1 MLESYNNED
10 EQVAAIKK
18 WWQQNAKSVLL
29 GGTLGISLII
39 GWQLWQSH
47 QLSTGMAAATA
58 FAAVQQAETA
68 TVIDVAE
75 QMMQQYP
82 GTIYAALAARQAA
95 KQVYQQGDKAA
106 ARAYLE
112 RALQEVENSTLQTMI
127 SLQLAGLLVD
137 LQEWQAAETTLQ
149 GVAEPEA
156 YATEIAMLRGD
167 LAYHQGD
174 MAAAYTAYQ
183 TASAEGSEGLLALKI
198 AELAPPVANEVVTP

>member
-1 MLESYNNED
+1 MLNSYNNED

-29 GGTLGISLII
+29 GGALGISLIV
-39 GWQLWQSH
+39 GWQIWQSH

-68 TVIDVAE
+68 AVIEVAE

-95 KQVYQQGDKAA
+95 KQAYQQGDKAT
-106 ARAYLE
+106 ARTYLE

-127 SLQLAGLLVD
+127 SLQLARLLVD

-167 LAYHQGD
+167 LAYHQGY
-174 MAAAYTAYQ
+174 MTTAYTAYQ
-183 TASAEGSEGLLALKI
+183 KASAEGSEGLLALKI
-198 AELAPPVANEVVTP
+198 AELGPPVANEVVTP